1 MSIYFLPLKKIF
13 DMRSKYQLFQFRLP
27 NYCKSCADVTQID
40 VVDVSMLNVDIFLNE
55 YAYSGRPLLIKNA
68 AKNWK
73 AMEKFNFEFFKDLYA
88 GLPNTPVLYNG
99 VDGYGSKDCQFFAWK
114 SEGKHHLNNL
124 QVICH

>member
-1 MSIYFLPLKKIF
+1 MNK
-13 DMRSKYQLFQFRLP
+13 
-27 NYCKSCADVTQID
+27 
-40 VVDVSMLNVDIFLNE
+40 
-55 YAYSGRPLLIKNA
+55 YAYSGRPVLIKNA

-114 SEGKHHLNNL
+114 SEGKHHLNSL
-124 QVICH
+124 HVIMPLKKLNFTKILKHEYSSLSLGSD